1 MISKKMFKRNITRNK
16 QVRTVFVL
24 VCLHSN
30 LFLDLL
36 SKNVN
41 AQPGEPQ
48 FENTRRGLVITQYIY
63 IYISKGCHWGHSILE
78 GGGK

>member
-48 FENTRRGLVITQYIY
+48 FENRRGLVITQY
-63 IYISKGCHWGHSILE
+63 IYISKGCHWGHSILK
-78 GGGK
+78 GKKN